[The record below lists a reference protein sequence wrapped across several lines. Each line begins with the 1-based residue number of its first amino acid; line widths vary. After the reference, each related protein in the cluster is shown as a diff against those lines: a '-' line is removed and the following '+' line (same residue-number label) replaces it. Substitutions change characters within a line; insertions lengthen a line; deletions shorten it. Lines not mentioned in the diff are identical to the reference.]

1 MQRRQLIELHEQ
13 PWCPA
18 AVRDGATDCLRL
30 IATVG
35 RQYRGVLPKLQAA
48 LATTASTQIVDLCAG
63 SGGPWTSLARQL
75 QPVAGQPVA
84 ILLTDLYPRLLPL
97 PPAHTQQQA
106 RHGGTL
112 HYLTMPVDA
121 TQTPADL
128 GGFRTL
134 FTAFHHFPPATAQA
148 ILQDAVNRGEGIAI
162 FEQTRRNPLALLF
175 MVVLAP
181 LVLLITPLIRPWQL
195 RRYFWT
201 YVLPAIPL
209 VLAFDGIVS
218 CLRTYTPAEL
228 QAMTARLTGQPYHWE
243 IGIAPAPLSPLGI
256 TYLIGYPT
264 CLAPSG
270 SAGRCEEGAQQGRG
284 EA

>member
-63 SGGPWTSLARQL
+63 SGGPWSSLASQL

-84 ILLTDLYPRLLPL
+84 ILLTDLYPRRLPL
-97 PPAHTQQQA
+97 PSAHTQQPA
-106 RHGGTL
+106 KHGGTL
-112 HYLTMPVDA
+112 HYLTMSVNA

-128 GGFRTL
+128 HGFRTL

-148 ILQDAVNRGEGIAI
+148 ILQNAVDQGEGIAI

-175 MVVLAP
+175 MMVLAP
-181 LVLLITPLIRPWQL
+181 LVLLITPLIRPWRL
-195 RRYFWT
+195 RRCFWT
-201 YVLPAIPL
+201 YVIPAIPL
-209 VLAFDGIVS
+209 VLAIDGIVS

-256 TYLIGYPT
+256 TYLIGYPASAT
-264 CLAPSG
+264 SSG
-270 SAGRCEEGAQQGRG
+270 PTVGHEEGPQQVMG